1 MRSTMEQVIKM
12 LRCRGIPEIDIN
24 ILLSFY
30 PKGVDGKYSETDVI
44 VIQDLGP
51 L

>member
-1 MRSTMEQVIKM
+1 MEQVIKM
-12 LRCRGIPEIDIN
+12 LRRRGIPEIDIN

-30 PKGVDGKYSETDVI
+30 PKGVDGKYSETDMV
-44 VIQDLGP
+44 VIQELVP

>member
-1 MRSTMEQVIKM
+1 MEQVIKM
-12 LRCRGIPEIDIN
+12 LRLRGITEIDIN

-30 PKGVDGKYSETDVI
+30 PKGVDGKYSETDMV
-44 VIQDLGP
+44 VIQDLVP

>member
-1 MRSTMEQVIKM
+1 MRYTMEQVIKM
-12 LRCRGIPEIDIN
+12 LRLRGITEIDIN

-30 PKGVDGKYSETDVI
+30 PKGVDGKYSETDMV
-44 VIQDLGP
+44 VIQELVP